1 MRIKQQYR
9 FSVRTHVQTRLLV
22 IACMA
27 VFLVLAS
34 ACHQDMYDQPRYR
47 KALMESDFF
56 ADGMAARPKVPGTV
70 SQSQA
75 LYDEHL
81 STGMVDGEFV
91 TTFPFTITRS
101 VLRQGQSAYDI
112 YCVPC
117 HGVLGNGQGMVQRR
131 GLTTPAN
138 YHTDRLREVTPGYI
152 FDVIT
157 NGYRNMYPYGSRISL
172 EDRWAIVAYVR
183 ALQWSQH
190 ATCDDVPDDE
200 AFKEECEAGGSGDE
214 DGEEAEEESEDEE

>member
-1 MRIKQQYR
+1 
-9 FSVRTHVQTRLLV
+9 
-22 IACMA
+22 MA
-27 VFLVLAS
+27 VFLVLVS
-34 ACHQDMYDQPRYR
+34 ACHQDMYNQPKHR
-47 KALMESDFF
+47 KALMQSDFF
-56 ADGMAARPKVPGTV
+56 ADGMVARPQVPGTV

-81 STGMVDGEFV
+81 STGKVNGEFV
-91 TTFPFTITRS
+91 TTFPYTITRS
-101 VLRQGQSAYDI
+101 VLRQGQAAFNI

-117 HGVLGNGQGMVQRR
+117 HGTLGNGRGMVQRR

-138 YHTDRLREVTPGYI
+138 YHTDRLRGVSPGYI

-183 ALQWSQH
+183 ALQWSQY

-200 AFKEECEAGGSGDE
+200 AFKQECEAGGSESGDDE
-214 DGEEAEEESEDEE
+214 DEEDAEESENEE